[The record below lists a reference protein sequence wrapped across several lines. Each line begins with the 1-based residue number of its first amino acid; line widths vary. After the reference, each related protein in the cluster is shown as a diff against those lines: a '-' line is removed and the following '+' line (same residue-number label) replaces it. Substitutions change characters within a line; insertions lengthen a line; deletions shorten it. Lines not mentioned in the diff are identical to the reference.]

1 MKKVIV
7 FFMLIS
13 TYSFGQTANDYI
25 ISDNFNS
32 YSTFPNTTFYSR
44 SGHTGILNVAVGS
57 GVLKSNTLGSRN
69 VGLGHHSLFSNI
81 SGSEN
86 VAIGA
91 GANEAGI
98 GYANT
103 SIISP
108 NWQAIGNNSNVA
120 VGFNSLNK
128 NQHTNRNVAIG
139 RNTLSEQIGLFTA
152 PFSGVIFGDDNVAV
166 GSDALKNSRT
176 GAGNIAIGSEA
187 MFSYNY
193 QSSAISGYNI
203 SIGNKS
209 MYLAGSTAFG
219 VRENIA
225 IGQKALYMTN
235 GIGNVAIG
243 NGALYN
249 AGVSLYN
256 IAIGENAGYYETGS
270 NKLYIEN
277 SNSSTP
283 LIGGDF
289 TSNKVGINRLMTDLS
304 AANQNFQVQGDALIM
319 GILTVNATTYTS
331 DVRFKKNILP
341 LQNSLANILKING
354 VSYDWR
360 KDDFKDRN
368 FMDKKQIGLIAQ
380 EIEKIFPGMVETDIN
395 DYKSINYIQF
405 IPVLVEALK
414 ELTHK
419 VQCLESQNEKL
430 MLMEKRFEK
439 LETQNNSNLQPK

>member
-1 MKKVIV
+1 MKKILV
-7 FFMLIS
+7 FFILLS

-44 SGHTGILNVAVGS
+44 SGHIGVSNVAVGS

-69 VGLGHHSLFSNI
+69 VGLGHHSLFNNI

-139 RNTLSEQIGLFTA
+139 RNTLSEQLGLFTA

-193 QSSAISGYNI
+193 QSATTSGYNI
-203 SIGNKS
+203 SIGYKS
-209 MYLAGSTAFG
+209 MYLAGSTTFG

-256 IAIGENAGYYETGS
+256 VAIGENAGYNETGS

-277 SNSSTP
+277 SNSNTP

-289 TSNKVGINRLMTDLS
+289 ATDKVGINRLMADLAS
-304 AANQNFQVQGDALIM
+304 RSEKFQVGGDAFISGNLVVNTTSYSSDIRYKRNIQTLENPLNLLI
-319 GILTVNATTYTS
+319 
-331 DVRFKKNILP
+331 
-341 LQNSLANILKING
+341 KIRG
-354 VSYDWR
+354 TRYDFDTE
-360 KDDFKDRN
+360 KYPE
-368 FMDKKQIGLIAQ
+368 MPSSPQIGLIAQ
-380 EIEKIFPGMVETDIN
+380 EVEMVYPELVKTDSN
-395 DYKSINYIQF
+395 GYKSVDYARLTPILLEAVK
-405 IPVLVEALK
+405 VLNQRLEEVEK
-414 ELTHK
+414 KTR
-419 VQCLESQNEKL
+419 S
-430 MLMEKRFEK
+430 
-439 LETQNNSNLQPK
+439 PK